1 VTNFIALYRGPSVAE
16 ARLIA
21 VSSEPEIVSRF
32 LRELVG
38 ADDTEEQDKFAECRS
53 LHIVR
58 GNEEQS

>member
-32 LRELVG
+32 LHELAG
-38 ADDTEEQDKFAECRS
+38 ADDTEVQDKFTECRS

-58 GNEEQS
+58 GDE